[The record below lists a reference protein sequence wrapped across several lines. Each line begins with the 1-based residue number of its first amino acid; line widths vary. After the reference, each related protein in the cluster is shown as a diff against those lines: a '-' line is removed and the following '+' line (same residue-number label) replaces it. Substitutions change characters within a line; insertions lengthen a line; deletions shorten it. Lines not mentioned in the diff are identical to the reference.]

1 MSKQEHCRKMERMYL
16 SAPINEFYSPSISIS
31 NGHAE
36 ILTEVKPEFFHAA
49 GSLHGSVYFKL
60 LDDAAFFAVNSL
72 VEDFFVLTV
81 SFNIY
86 LTRPV
91 IKGILVANGQ
101 VVSRSVNYFVA
112 ESVLTVNNKEVAR
125 GSGSFL
131 RSRIK
136 LAGVDSY
143 K

>member
-1 MSKQEHCRKMERMYL
+1 MNNEQHYHKLERMYL
-16 SAPINEFYSPSISIS
+16 SAPINEFYLPSVEISQGLAVIQ
-31 NGHAE
+31 
-36 ILTEVKPEFFHAA
+36 TEVKPEFFHAA

-72 VEDFFVLTV
+72 VKDFFVLTV

-91 IKGILVANGQ
+91 TKGVLIARGR

-112 ESVLTVNNKEVAR
+112 ESVLTVNDKEVAR

-131 RSRIK
+131 RSRIE

>member
-1 MSKQEHCRKMERMYL
+1 MNNEQHFRKLERMYL
-16 SAPINEFYSPSISIS
+16 SAPINEYYSPGVEISQGQAVIQ
-31 NGHAE
+31 
-36 ILTEVKPEFFHAA
+36 TEVKPEFFHAA

-60 LDDAAFFAVNSL
+60 LDDAAFFAVNSI
-72 VEDFFVLTV
+72 VKDFFVLTV

-91 IKGILVANGQ
+91 TKGVLIAQGR

-112 ESVLTVNNKEVAR
+112 ESELTVNGKDVAR

-131 RSRIK
+131 RSRVE
-136 LAGVDSY
+136 LASVESY
-143 K
+143 R